1 VVVVVAVLFLFLD
14 LAAVEPADLELQL
27 DFQ

>member
-1 VVVVVAVLFLFLD
+1 VVVAVAVLILLLD

-27 DFQ
+27 YFQ